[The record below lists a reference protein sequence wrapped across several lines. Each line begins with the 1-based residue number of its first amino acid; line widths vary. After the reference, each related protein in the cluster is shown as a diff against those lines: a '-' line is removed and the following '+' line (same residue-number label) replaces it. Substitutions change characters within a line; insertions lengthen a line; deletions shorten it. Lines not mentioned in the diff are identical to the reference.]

1 MAVGEIT
8 GIVVVGAPISQ
19 RYRGLSEEQVICP
32 HLLRAKTSDRQEGS
46 LFWCGTTILGFHTF
60 ESLCLQSLSTGHKG
74 TNSRTNCF
82 ESNCMIFP
90 SYCFAENLH
99 IRVDWMTL

>member
-1 MAVGEIT
+1 MIYPKAQKERERERSEVGWMAVGEIT

-46 LFWCGTTILGFHTF
+46 LFWCAITILGFHTF
-60 ESLCLQSLSTGHKG
+60 ESLCPQATKELTHVPIVMSQ
-74 TNSRTNCF
+74 
-82 ESNCMIFP
+82 I
-90 SYCFAENLH
+90 
-99 IRVDWMTL
+99 V